1 MKLRSNYVQTKLAC
15 SCLNA
20 RIWLKAGIFIGL
32 IAFNSMFLSGPTRS
46 VLGSPP
52 QIVQPIAQDV
62 QRSESLLT
70 LEQFEAA
77 AIQNNPTLN
86 VAAARVQAARHQATQ
101 AGLKPN
107 PTLGIW
113 GEEIGNADS
122 ALLGA
127 YIRQTRLRGGK
138 RCLDQKVKE
147 HESLVLEYQYEQ
159 QKLRILTDVRT
170 AFFNL
175 LIVQRQTQL
184 TQQLNEAQT
193 TAAQQIK
200 KLYESEESPKTDLF
214 QAEIKARQTANR
226 ARQTELA
233 RISAWRELT
242 AIIGMPDLP
251 IENVVG
257 SLDELPEIV
266 EWEVVLNNLLTNS
279 PEILAAQAK
288 IEQANAAY
296 QQALAYSVRDIET
309 QFSVGHDT
317 FTDDTFGGFQIGIPI
332 QRYNRNQ
339 GNIAAAR
346 AVILQTQQD
355 LRRVQLSIQRRLAS
369 IYGDYQT
376 ACEQTKAYTDEMLP
390 KAKETLDLVTEGYR
404 EGEVSFIQLLA
415 SQQTTID
422 LTTQYLQTLQTRWIS
437 QQKIEGMLLDN
448 SLDP

>member
-1 MKLRSNYVQTKLAC
+1 M
-15 SCLNA
+15 
-20 RIWLKAGIFIGL
+20 
-32 IAFNSMFLSGPTRS
+32 
-46 VLGSPP
+46 
-52 QIVQPIAQDV
+52 
-62 QRSESLLT
+62 
-70 LEQFEAA
+70 
-77 AIQNNPTLN
+77 QNNPTLN

-147 HESLVLEYQYEQ
+147 HESLVLEQQYEQ

-266 EWEVVLNNLLTNS
+266 EWDVVLSNLLTNS

-355 LRRVQLSIQRRLAS
+355 LRRVQLSIQKRLAS
-369 IYGDYQT
+369 IYGDYQA

>member
-1 MKLRSNYVQTKLAC
+1 MKLRSTYVQTDLA
-15 SCLNA
+15 SPNLNA
-20 RIWLKAGIFIGL
+20 RIWLKAGIFLGL
-32 IAFNSMFLSGPTRS
+32 IALNSAFLSGPARP
-46 VLGSPP
+46 VFGSPY
-52 QIVQPIAQDV
+52 QIVQPVAQDL
-62 QRSESLLT
+62 QRSERLTT

-86 VAAARVQAARHQATQ
+86 IAVALVQAARHQATQ

-107 PTLGIW
+107 PTFGIW
-113 GEEIGNADS
+113 SEEIGNADS

-127 YIRQTRLRGGK
+127 YIRQVRQRGGK
-138 RCLDQKVKE
+138 RCLNQKVKE
-147 HESLVLEYQYEQ
+147 YESRVLEREYEQ

-175 LIVQRQTQL
+175 LIAQRQTQL
-184 TQQLNEAQT
+184 TKQLNEAQT

-251 IENVVG
+251 ITNVVG

-266 EWEVVLNNLLTNS
+266 EWERVLNHLLTNS
-279 PEILAAQAK
+279 PEIHTAEAK
-288 IEQANAAY
+288 IEQANATY
-296 QQALAYSVRDIET
+296 QQALAYSVPDIET
-309 QFSVGHDT
+309 QFSVGQDT

-346 AVILQTQQD
+346 ASKFQAQQD
-355 LRRVQLSIQRRLAS
+355 LRRVQLSIQKRLAS
-369 IYGDYQT
+369 IYGDYQA

-404 EGEVSFIQLLA
+404 EGEVSFLQLLA
-415 SQQTTID
+415 AQQTTID
-422 LTTQYLQTLQTRWIS
+422 LTTQYLQILKTRWIS

-448 SLDP
+448 SLDQ